1 MPAFTTCST
10 ATEYF
15 DRMRKVFDRTD
26 MTPIDTYADRVF
38 DAWTQGKRVFL
49 FGNGGS
55 AYTASHHVAD
65 YVKTA
70 SVEGRRRLAAFSLND
85 NLGLLTALG
94 NDVSYDDVFVW
105 PLDAY
110 DAQPGDVV
118 VAISCSGNSPNV
130 VKAAQWAKARGI
142 TVVCLT
148 GFTGGK
154 LGELADIHIHFPS
167 DNYGVIEDCQMSVG
181 HIVAQS
187 LQHRVAQAAH

>member
-15 DRMRKVFDRTD
+15 DRMREVFDRVD
-26 MTPIDTYADRVF
+26 AAAIDAYADCIF
-38 DAWTQGKRVFL
+38 DTWRNRRRVFL
-49 FGNGGS
+49 CGNGGS

-70 SVEGRRRLAAFSLND
+70 SVEGQPRLHAISLND

-94 NDVSYDDVFVW
+94 NDVSYDDIFVW

-110 DAQPGDVV
+110 EAKAGDVL

-130 VKAAQWAKARGI
+130 VKAVQWAKDHGV
-142 TVVCLT
+142 TTVCLT
-148 GFTGGK
+148 GFSGGK
-154 LGELADIHIHFPS
+154 IGDLADIHIHFPS

-181 HIVAQS
+181 HIVAQA
-187 LQHRVAQAAH
+187 LQQRIANTSQ